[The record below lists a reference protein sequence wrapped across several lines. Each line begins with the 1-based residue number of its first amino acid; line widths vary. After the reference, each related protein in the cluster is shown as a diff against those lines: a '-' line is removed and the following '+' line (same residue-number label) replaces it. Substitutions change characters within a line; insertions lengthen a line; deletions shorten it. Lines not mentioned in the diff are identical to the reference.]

1 MLRRFPLSLLL
12 TAVSACAPST
22 SPPDPV
28 PPAPT
33 VRESGYHK
41 ASGPVATS
49 PGGRASYAAPRRSN
63 LLEIDLRKLEQALLA
78 EANAARRRHG
88 AGPLRRDPRLDRAAA
103 AFARE
108 LAARQEIDH
117 VSVRPGRATFR
128 QRIHAEGVRARL
140 AGENL
145 ARMTASASALPDRAV
160 AAWLRS
166 RGHRSNLLERRF
178 RRTGIGIWQGRDQVW
193 YVVQLYATAN

>member
-1 MLRRFPLSLLL
+1 MLRRFPLVFLL
-12 TAVSACAPST
+12 AMAAACAPS
-22 SPPDPV
+22 SSLPEPV
-28 PPAPT
+28 PSAPT
-33 VRESGYHK
+33 ERESGYRK
-41 ASGPVATS
+41 AAGPVPTS
-49 PGGRASYAAPRRSN
+49 PGDRASYGAPRRSN
-63 LLEIDLRKLEQALLA
+63 LLKIDLRKMEQALLA
-78 EANAARRRHG
+78 EANAARRRNG

-108 LAARQEIDH
+108 LATRQEIDH

-145 ARMTASASALPDRAV
+145 ARMTASAGSLPDRAV

-166 RGHRSNLLERRF
+166 PGHRSNLLERRF
-178 RRTGIGIWQGRDQVW
+178 TRTGIGIWQGQDQVW
-193 YVVQLYATAN
+193 YVVQLYATAD

>member
-1 MLRRFPLSLLL
+1 MLRRFPLIFWLATAAACTPSSSLPD
-12 TAVSACAPST
+12 SA
-22 SPPDPV
+22 

-33 VRESGYHK
+33 ERESGFRK
-41 ASGPVATS
+41 AAGPVLTS
-49 PGGRASYAAPRRSN
+49 PADRANFVAPRRSN
-63 LLEIDLRKLEQALLA
+63 LLKIDLRKMEQALLE
-78 EANAARRRHG
+78 EANTARRRHG

-117 VSVRPGRATFR
+117 VSVRPGRRTFR

-145 ARMTASASALPDRAV
+145 VRMTASASALPDRAV

-166 RGHRSNLLERRF
+166 PGHRSNLLERRF
-178 RRTGIGIWQGRDQVW
+178 TRTGIGIWQGQDQVW